1 MRLLYQPQYTEY
13 SIWLPLRY
21 TPLQMLS
28 AIDNHP
34 RHTFVR
40 GQPLNI
46 PRINAL
52 KVELEISIR

>member
-34 RHTFVR
+34 RHT
-40 GQPLNI
+40 LNT